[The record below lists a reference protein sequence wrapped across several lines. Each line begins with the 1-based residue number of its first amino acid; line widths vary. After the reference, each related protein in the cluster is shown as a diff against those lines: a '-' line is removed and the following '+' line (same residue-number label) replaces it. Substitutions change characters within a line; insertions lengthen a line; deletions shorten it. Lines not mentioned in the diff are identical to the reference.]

1 MARVKVNGRKGIL
14 ITIRT
19 GSGQGNPLS
28 SFLFLI
34 GSEPLYKLIV
44 TKFAEIMYTTA
55 EGFTVGS
62 TLFADDNLSPTKL
75 QAIEQLEPL
84 LEISDHY
91 TGVSGLNINVKKSS
105 ALGINSA
112 PTLIQDLQHKGFSMP
127 NNMRH
132 LGIELA
138 KTIEDTVR
146 ETMQKVDLKAVKRK
160 ILATTLPTDILHR
173 ATLINSAMV
182 PLYNHVLM
190 TLPVTETELN
200 PLHKEILSFLW
211 T

>member
-1 MARVKVNGRKGIL
+1 
-14 ITIRT
+14 
-19 GSGQGNPLS
+19 
-28 SFLFLI
+28 
-34 GSEPLYKLIV
+34 
-44 TKFAEIMYTTA
+44 MYTTA
-55 EGFTVGS
+55 EGVTVGS
-62 TLFADDNLSPTKL
+62 ILFADDNLSPTKL

-84 LEISDHY
+84 LEISDRY
-91 TGVSGLNINVKKSS
+91 TGVSGLNINVKNSS
-105 ALGINSA
+105 ALCIYSA

-132 LGIELA
+132 LCIELA

-146 ETMQKVDLKAVKRK
+146 ETMQKVDLKAVKRR
-160 ILATTLPTDILHR
+160 ILATTPPTDNLHR

-190 TLPVTETELN
+190 TLPDTETELN
-200 PLHKEILSFLW
+200 PLHEEILSFLW